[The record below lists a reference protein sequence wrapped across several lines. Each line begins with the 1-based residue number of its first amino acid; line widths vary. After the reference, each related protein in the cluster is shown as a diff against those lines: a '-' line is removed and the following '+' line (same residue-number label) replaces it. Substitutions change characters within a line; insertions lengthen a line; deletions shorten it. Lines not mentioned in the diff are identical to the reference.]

1 MEDKLMKY
9 TVFYGKKKLD
19 CTAYFKMRQVS
30 MLPELRKFDLTYF
43 STGRSKL
50 KKKIVETYFVY
61 CRE

>member
-19 CTAYFKMRQVS
+19 CAAYFNMRQVS

-43 STGRSKL
+43 SAGRSKL
-50 KKKIVETYFVY
+50 
-61 CRE
+61 